1 MDKGREGRIVW
12 GMVIVLLF
20 LHPNLDL
27 QAAKAPRLF
36 EVGKLLDIEI
46 KGEITTI
53 IRDNGENRG
62 YHPATVIYQDAS
74 GRAVEIA
81 VEIKTRGRFRRDPRN
96 CNFAPLFLR
105 FKKDAVK
112 KTIFKGI
119 KRLKLVTHCQ
129 SKKTIYEQ
137 YMLREYLVYRLFNIL
152 TEASF
157 RVRLLNITYTD
168 TARKG
173 RQMKKMGFFI
183 EPVEMVAERN
193 KATYWDIEKNPK
205 YSIDS
210 KQSCFLSVFQFMVG
224 NTDWSFI
231 ADHNVK
237 RILPADGPTIGVPY
251 DFDYAGIVRAH
262 YAVPIEKVKSTST
275 KDRYFQGFC
284 QEDSVYASVFSR
296 FNDREKAF
304 YSLYET
310 FPHISK
316 SYRKKTIKFLDKF
329 FKIIN
334 TPSLVKRYIHDKCV
348 ERSRL

>member
-1 MDKGREGRIVW
+1 
-12 GMVIVLLF
+12 MVLF
-20 LHPNLDL
+20 LLCLYPGLDVA
-27 QAAKAPRLF
+27 AAKTPRLF
-36 EVGKLLDIEI
+36 EVESPLDIEI
-46 KGEITTI
+46 RGEITTI
-53 IRDNGENRG
+53 IRDNKEQRG
-62 YHPATVIYQDAS
+62 YHPAAVIYKDGS
-74 GRAVEIA
+74 GPAVEIA
-81 VEIKTRGRFRRDPRN
+81 VEIKTRGRFRRNPRN
-96 CNFAPLFLR
+96 CNFAPLYLR

-119 KRLKLVTHCQ
+119 KKLKLVTHCQ

-137 YMLREYLVYRLFNIL
+137 YMLHEYLVYRLYNIL
-152 TEASF
+152 TEESF

-168 TARKG
+168 TGRKG

-193 KATYWDIEKNPK
+193 QATYWDIEKNPK

-210 KQSCFLSVFQFMVG
+210 EQSCFLSVFQFMVG

-284 QEDSVYASVFSR
+284 QKDSVFASVFKR
-296 FNDREKAF
+296 FNAKKAAF

-310 FPHISK
+310 FPHITN
-316 SYRKKTIKFLDKF
+316 SYRKKTAKFLDRF

-334 TPSLVKRYIHDKCV
+334 TPSLVQRYIHDKCV